1 MQGSINA
8 GSTKKPDSRRNFDDM
23 DINSSPNKSFCTI
36 FLVFLVFL
44 SLLLIA
50 YSWHQWNEAET
61 SHKIDVVKTVD
72 SFVAQASITAAASI
86 RVNQIFSEIYKT
98 ELLSLIQTPDSQ
110 VKDNLR
116 QEMKKSFFNLS
127 GYMLVDDQGDL
138 LFLEGPLLSDN
149 EAQLIKSS
157 VDNSDYNNQFFAHHY
172 GDHGGFYSITWIN
185 ENDRHYGFIVR
196 RPYNKFS
203 SIIYGGGFSGYQ
215 LALYDQKIK
224 RMIITEN
231 EYLSNENSIPLDS
244 FINRIEYRQE
254 ISASPWELLAIR
266 DPGYVQSLL
275 LKTLLPSLLILIIFL
290 LISLAL
296 YLYLRSMTEKQFIES
311 SARRQI
317 EQRAEKSLMSIDEGI
332 ITTDNLKLITYINPK
347 ASQIFARL
355 GHLHVVGKKLD
366 TLWPD
371 ENSLWNKNLSFEEQ
385 ELLQEEQCELH
396 LRIDNDTLILE
407 QSYNLLYEN
416 KTISGVVWVLRD
428 VTEYVINR
436 RVLEESRTRYKAIY
450 DDASIA
456 HCIII
461 LPQDNNFNNGPI
473 TIINANHAAIR
484 LFHADN
490 QQHLIHAFPQLMS
503 PKTDSLQK
511 NIQLALDK
519 KRNWSE
525 FELKVTEFSG
535 KDLVLWV
542 NVSFYANSD
551 QHALITFIDMTERN
565 KATAELYQREQFWAK
580 IMDQTVDMIYV
591 LSLDERLVP
600 HVEYRNSSLYKLFG
614 LPEPSSTATIHA
626 TLKFHPDDHEKIF
639 QLMKKTRNLSYDE
652 TVVETCRVKDGKG
665 YWRIIRF
672 TNSAFDFDN
681 EGLVC
686 RYVSSIRDV
695 TEEEEQQIILIE
707 NERRYRLLAENVI
720 DVIWAVNSHLDFTFI
735 SSSIYSMLGYKPSE
749 IYRGAVR
756 SIFNQGDLRKIDKRI
771 QVALKKSL
779 KSEHIVSDSIFK
791 MDIQATC
798 KNGQQLTIEIQANYL
813 WDENKNLEG
822 IFGIVRDVTN
832 ARQTERE
839 LILAGQVF
847 DNSTEAIFVTDNKGY
862 MINANPAFF
871 EASQLTLNEIRGLR
885 PDAIINSNIHGP
897 DLYAEVDEAIAK
909 ENYWQGE
916 VHYLRKNGEE
926 RVSWTGISA
935 TRSHSGKVQNLII
948 IISDI
953 TERKVIERRIHN
965 LAYFDP
971 LTGLPNRTQMYER
984 LDRMVTSAGKANTCI
999 AVLFLDLD
1007 RFKPINDSM
1016 GHPAGDLVLKE
1027 VANRLNNCIK
1037 QQDLVSR
1044 MGGDEFTIALSDQ
1057 KNSDSAANIAIKV
1070 GERILHSLQQPF
1082 FIEQKELFLTASLGI
1097 AIFPDDGKTVTELL
1111 KNSDMAMYHAK
1122 DDGRNNLQFFDEQ
1135 MNKKAVELLEM
1146 ENDLRYAIDRG
1157 ELELYY
1163 QPQYATT
1170 DCAMQGVEAL
1180 LRWHHKTKGMIPP
1193 NYFIPIIE
1201 DMGLIIPIGEW
1212 VLRQACNDMAT
1223 WHKNGISVNRIAVN
1237 VSARQFKQPGFIDL
1251 IKEVITESAIN
1262 PNQLELEL
1270 TESILIDN
1278 VDHTLDVLTRLRTM
1292 GVRMA
1297 IDDFGTGYSSLNYL
1311 KQFPVDTLKIDQS
1324 FIRNLPDNKD
1334 DAQITRTIISMAHN
1348 LGLGVIAEG
1357 VETKEQLEFLQQ
1369 VNCEEVQGYYFSK
1382 PVPAATLVE
1391 NINKKLD
1398 N

>member
-8 GSTKKPDSRRNFDDM
+8 DSTKKPDSRRYFDDM
-23 DINSSPNKSFCTI
+23 DINSSPNKSFFTI
-36 FLVFLVFL
+36 FTVFLVFL

-50 YSWHQWNEAET
+50 YSWHQWNEAEKN
-61 SHKIDVVKTVD
+61 HEIDVIKTVD
-72 SFVAQASITAAASI
+72 SFVAQASITAKASI
-86 RVNQIFSEIYKT
+86 HVNQIFSQIYKT
-98 ELLSLIQTPDSQ
+98 ELLSLIQTPDIQ
-110 VKDNLR
+110 VQNNLR
-116 QEMKKSFFNLS
+116 LEMKKSFFNLT

-138 LFLEGPLLSDN
+138 LFLDGPLLGDN
-149 EAQLIKSS
+149 EAQLIKES
-157 VDNSDYNNQFFAHHY
+157 VDDSDYSNRFFAHHY
-172 GDHGGFYSITWIN
+172 GDNGGFYSITWIR

-224 RMIITEN
+224 RVIITEN
-231 EYLSNENSIPLDS
+231 NYLSDKNSMPLDR
-244 FINRIEYRQE
+244 FINRIEYSRK

-275 LKTLLPSLLILIIFL
+275 LRTFLPSILILIIFL
-290 LISLAL
+290 LISLVL
-296 YLYLRSMTEKQFIES
+296 YIYLRSLAQKQFIES

-332 ITTDNLKLITYINPK
+332 ITTNNQKIITYINPK
-347 ASQIFARL
+347 ASQIFGRL
-355 GHLHVVGKKLD
+355 GHFQVVGKELD

-371 ENSLWNKNLSFEEQ
+371 ENSLWHKDLSFEDQ
-385 ELLQEEQCELH
+385 ERLQEEQRELH
-396 LRIDNDTLILE
+396 IKVDNDNLILE

-416 KTISGVVWVLRD
+416 KKISGVVWLLRD
-428 VTEYVINR
+428 VTDDVINR
-436 RVLEESRTRYKAIY
+436 RALEESRTRYKAIY
-450 DDASIA
+450 DDSSIA

-461 LPQDNNFNNGPI
+461 LPQDNSFNNGPI
-473 TIINANHAAIR
+473 RIINANHAAIR

-503 PKTDSLQK
+503 HQTDSLQQ
-511 NIQLALDK
+511 NIQLTLDE

-525 FELKVTEFSG
+525 FELKVADFLG
-535 KDLVLWV
+535 KELVLWV
-542 NVSFYANSD
+542 NVSLYASND

-580 IMDQTVDMIYV
+580 IMDQTVDIIYV
-591 LSLDERLVP
+591 LSLDDRLVP
-600 HVEYRNSSLYKLFG
+600 HVEYRNSSLNKLFG
-614 LPEPSSTATIHA
+614 LPEPTNTSAIHA
-626 TLKFHPDDHEKIF
+626 NLKFHPDDHEKIL
-639 QLMKKTRNLSYDE
+639 QLMKKTRHLSAEE
-652 TVVETCRVKDGKG
+652 TAIETCRVKDDKG

-672 TNSAFDFDN
+672 ANSAFDFDSA
-681 EGLVC
+681 GLVC
-686 RYVSSIRDV
+686 RYISTVRDV

-707 NERRYRLLAENVI
+707 NERRYRLLAENVV

-735 SSSIYSMLGYKPSE
+735 SSSIYSMLGYKPDE
-749 IYRGAVR
+749 IYRGAIKSVINR
-756 SIFNQGDLRKIDKRI
+756 GDLRKIDKRI

-779 KSEHIVSDSIFK
+779 EPKHKGSDSIFK

-798 KNGQQLTIEIQANYL
+798 KNGQQLIIEIQANYL

-822 IFGIVRDVTN
+822 IFGIVRNVTK
-832 ARQTERE
+832 ARQNERE

-862 MINANPAFF
+862 VINANPAFF
-871 EASQLTLNEIRGLR
+871 ETSQFTLDEIRGLR
-885 PDAIINSNIHGP
+885 PDNMLNSNIHGP
-897 DLYAEVDEAIAK
+897 DFYLEVGEAIAK
-909 ENYWQGE
+909 DSYWQGE

-926 RVSWTGISA
+926 RASWTGISV
-935 TRSHSGKVQNLII
+935 TRGRSGKVQNLII

-984 LDRMVTSAGKANTCI
+984 LDKMVISAGKANTCI

-1027 VANRLNNCIK
+1027 VANRLHNCIK
-1037 QQDLVSR
+1037 KQDLVSR

-1057 KNSDSAANIAIKV
+1057 RNSDNAANTAVKV

-1097 AIFPDDGKTVTELL
+1097 AIFPDDGTTVTELL

-1122 DDGRNNLQFFDEQ
+1122 DDGRNNVQFFDEQ

-1163 QPQYATT
+1163 QPQYAAA

-1193 NYFIPIIE
+1193 SYFIPIIE
-1201 DMGLIIPIGEW
+1201 DTGLIIPIGEW
-1212 VLRQACNDMAT
+1212 VLRQACSDMAK
-1223 WHKNGISVNRIAVN
+1223 WQKNGITVNRIAVN

-1251 IKEVITESAIN
+1251 VKEVITESSIDAS
-1262 PNQLELEL
+1262 QLELEL

-1278 VDHTLDVLTRLRTM
+1278 LDHTLNVLTQLRAM

-1324 FIRNLPDNKD
+1324 FIRNLPGNND

-1369 VNCEEVQGYYFSK
+1369 VQCEEVQGFYFSR
-1382 PVPAATLVE
+1382 PIPDSALVKL
-1391 NINKKLD
+1391 INKGSS
-1398 N
+1398 

>member
-8 GSTKKPDSRRNFDDM
+8 GSKKKSDSKRDFDDM

-44 SLLLIA
+44 SLLLTA
-50 YSWHQWNEAET
+50 YSWHQWDEAET
-61 SHKIDVVKTVD
+61 NHKTDVVKTVD
-72 SFVAQASITAAASI
+72 SFVAQASITATASI
-86 RVNQIFSEIYKT
+86 HVNQIFSEVYKT
-98 ELLSLIQTPDSQ
+98 ELLSLIQSPDSQ
-110 VKDNLR
+110 VKNNLR
-116 QEMKKSFFNLS
+116 QEIKKSFFS
-127 GYMLVDDQGDL
+127 FTGYMLIDDQGDL
-138 LFLEGPLLSDN
+138 LFLEGPSLGDN
-149 EAQLIKSS
+149 EAQLIKAS
-157 VDNSDYNNQFFAHHY
+157 VDDGDYSNRFFAHHY
-172 GDHGGFYSITWIN
+172 GDSGGFYSITWIT

-203 SIIYGGGFSGYQ
+203 NIIYEGGFSGYQ
-215 LALYDQKIK
+215 LALYDQKTK
-224 RMIITEN
+224 RVIITKN
-231 EYLSNENSIPLDS
+231 NYLTDKNSIPLDS
-244 FINRIEYRQE
+244 FKNRIEYRRK
-254 ISASPWELLAIR
+254 ISSSPWELLAIR
-266 DPGYVQSLL
+266 DPGYIQSLV
-275 LKTLLPSLLILIIFL
+275 LKTFLPSILILIIFL
-290 LISLAL
+290 LISFVL
-296 YLYLRSMTEKQFIES
+296 YIYLRSIAHTQLIES

-332 ITTDNLKLITYINPK
+332 ITTDNLKIITYINPK

-355 GHLHVVGKKLD
+355 GHFNVVGKNLD

-385 ELLQEEQCELH
+385 ELLQEEQRELH

-416 KTISGVVWVLRD
+416 KKISGVVWLLRD
-428 VTEYVINR
+428 VTDNVINR

-461 LPQDNNFNNGPI
+461 LPQNNNVNNGPI
-473 TIINANHAAIR
+473 RIINANHAAIK

-490 QQHLIHAFPQLMS
+490 QQHLIHAFPQLTS
-503 PKTDSLQK
+503 HQTDSLQQ
-511 NIQLALDK
+511 NIQLTLNE

-525 FELKVTEFSG
+525 FELKVTDILG

-580 IMDQTVDMIYV
+580 IMDQIVDIIYV
-591 LSLDERLVP
+591 LSLDECLVP
-600 HVEYRNSSLYKLFG
+600 HVEYRNSSLNRLFG
-614 LPEPSSTATIHA
+614 LPEPTSTAAIHSH
-626 TLKFHPDDHEKIF
+626 LKFHPDDHEKIF
-639 QLMKKTRNLSYDE
+639 ELMKKTRHLSYEE

-672 TNSAFDFDN
+672 TNSAFDFDSA
-681 EGLVC
+681 GLVC

-720 DVIWAVNSHLDFTFI
+720 DVIWAVNSNLDFTFI

-756 SIFNQGDLRKIDKRI
+756 SVLNQGDLRKIDKRI

-779 KSEHIVSDSIFK
+779 EFEHISSDSIFK

-798 KNGQQLTIEIQANYL
+798 KSGQQLTIEIQANYL

-871 EASQLTLNEIRGLR
+871 EASQLTLDDIRGLR

-897 DLYAEVDEAIAK
+897 DLYAEVGEAIIK
-909 ENYWQGE
+909 DSYWQGE

-935 TRSHSGKVQNLII
+935 TRNHSGKVQNLII

-984 LDRMVTSAGKANTCI
+984 LDKMVTSAGKANTCI

-1027 VANRLNNCIK
+1027 VANRLHNCIK

-1163 QPQYATT
+1163 QPQFATA
-1170 DCAMQGVEAL
+1170 DCSMQGVEAL

-1201 DMGLIIPIGEW
+1201 DTGLIIPIGEW
-1212 VLRQACNDMAT
+1212 VLRQACNDMAK
-1223 WHKNGISVNRIAVN
+1223 WQKNGITVNRIAVN

-1251 IKEVITESAIN
+1251 VKEIITESSIN
-1262 PNQLELEL
+1262 PSQLELEL

-1278 VDHTLDVLTRLRTM
+1278 VEHTLDVLTRLRTM

-1357 VETKEQLEFLQQ
+1357 VETKEQLDFLQQ
-1369 VNCEEVQGYYFSK
+1369 VQCEEVQGYYFSR
-1382 PVPAATLVE
+1382 PIPDNALVKL
-1391 NINKKLD
+1391 INK
-1398 N
+1398 NHS

>member
-8 GSTKKPDSRRNFDDM
+8 GSSKKSNSKRYLDDM
-23 DINSSPNKSFCTI
+23 DINSSPNQSFYI
-36 FLVFLVFL
+36 VFWVFLGFL

-50 YSWHQWNEAET
+50 YSWHQWDEAKKNHT
-61 SHKIDVVKTVD
+61 IDITKTVD
-72 SFVAQASITAAASI
+72 SFVAQASITTKASI
-86 RVNQIFSEIYKT
+86 HVNQIFSEIYKT
-98 ELLSLIQTPDSQ
+98 ELLSLIQTPDTQ
-110 VKDNLR
+110 IKNNLS
-116 QEMKKSFFNLS
+116 QEMKKNFFNLT

-138 LFLEGPLLSDN
+138 LFLEGPLLNDN
-149 EAQLIKSS
+149 EAQLIKNSIN
-157 VDNSDYNNQFFAHHY
+157 DSDYSPRFFAHHY
-172 GDHGGFYSITWIN
+172 GDNGGFYSITWIN

-196 RPYNKFS
+196 RSYDNFS
-203 SIIYGGGFSGYQ
+203 SIIYNGGFSGYQ
-215 LALYDQKIK
+215 LALYDQKTK
-224 RMIITEN
+224 RMVITEN
-231 EYLSNENSIPLDS
+231 KYLSDNDSMPLDS
-244 FINRIEYRQE
+244 FIHRIEYRRK
-254 ISASPWELLAIR
+254 ISSSPWELLAIGE
-266 DPGYVQSLL
+266 PGYVQSLL
-275 LKTLLPSLLILIIFL
+275 LKTFLPSLLILMTFL
-290 LISLAL
+290 LISLVL
-296 YLYLRSMTEKQFIES
+296 YIYLRSMTKKQLIES
-311 SARRQI
+311 SARRQV

-332 ITTDNLKLITYINPK
+332 ITTDNQKTITYINPK
-347 ASQIFARL
+347 ASQILAHL
-355 GHLHVVGKKLD
+355 GHFCVVGKKLD

-371 ENSLWNKNLSFEEQ
+371 ENSLWNKNLSFEDQ
-385 ELLQEEQCELH
+385 ELLQEEQHELH
-396 LRIDNDTLILE
+396 LRTDNDNLILE

-416 KTISGVVWVLRD
+416 KKISGVVWLLRD
-428 VTEYVINR
+428 VTDDVTNR
-436 RVLEESRTRYKAIY
+436 KALEESRTRYKAIY

-461 LPQDNNFNNGPI
+461 LPQDNSCDNGPI
-473 TIINANHAAIR
+473 RISNANHAAIR

-490 QQHLIHAFPQLMS
+490 QQHLIHSFPQLMS
-503 PKTDSLQK
+503 HQTDALQK
-511 NIQLALDK
+511 NIQLALDEE
-519 KRNWSE
+519 RNSSE
-525 FELKVTEFSG
+525 FEFKVTDFSG

-542 NVSFYANSD
+542 NVSFYAISD

-565 KATAELYQREQFWAK
+565 KATSELYQREQFWAK
-580 IMDQTVDMIYV
+580 IMEQTVDMIYV
-591 LSLDERLVP
+591 LSLDDRLVP
-600 HVEYRNSSLYKLFG
+600 HVEYRNSSIYKLFE
-614 LPEPSSTATIHA
+614 LPEPTSSSAIHDN
-626 TLKFHPDDHEKIF
+626 LKFHPDDHEKIL
-639 QLMKKTRNLSYDE
+639 QLMKRTRHLSAED
-652 TVVETCRVKDGKG
+652 TVVETCRVKDSKG
-665 YWRIIRF
+665 YWRIISF
-672 TNSAFDFDN
+672 TNSAFDFDSA
-681 EGLVC
+681 GLVC
-686 RYVSSIRDV
+686 RYISSIRDV

-720 DVIWAVNSHLDFTFI
+720 DVIWAVNSDLEFTFI
-735 SSSIYSMLGYKPSE
+735 SSSIYSMLGYKPDE
-749 IYRGAVR
+749 IYRGAIKSVINR
-756 SIFNQGDLRKIDKRI
+756 GDLRKIDKRI
-771 QVALKKSL
+771 QVALKRSL
-779 KSEHIVSDSIFK
+779 QPEYQSSGSIFK
-791 MDIQATC
+791 IDIQATC
-798 KNGQQLTIEIQANYL
+798 KNGQQLIIEIQANHL

-822 IFGIVRDVTN
+822 IFGIVRNVTE

-847 DNSTEAIFVTDNKGY
+847 DNSTEAIFVTDNNGY
-862 MINANPAFF
+862 VINANPAFF
-871 EASQLTLNEIRGLR
+871 ETSQFTLDEIRGLG
-885 PDAIINSNIHGP
+885 PDKMLNSNIHGP
-897 DLYAEVDEAIAK
+897 DFYLEVGKAIAK
-909 ENYWQGE
+909 DSYWQGE
-916 VHYLRKNGEE
+916 VHYLRKNGEQ

-935 TRSHSGKVQNLII
+935 TRSRSGKVQNLII

-984 LDRMVTSAGKANTCI
+984 LDQMVVSAGKTNTCI

-1027 VANRLNNCIK
+1027 VANRLHNCLK

-1044 MGGDEFTIALSDQ
+1044 MGGDEFTIALSNQ
-1057 KNSDSAANIAIKV
+1057 QNSDSAANIAVKV

-1122 DDGRNNLQFFDEQ
+1122 DDGRNNVQFFDEQ

-1163 QPQYATT
+1163 QPQYAAA
-1170 DCAMQGVEAL
+1170 DCSMQGVEAL

-1193 NYFIPIIE
+1193 SYFIPIIE
-1201 DMGLIIPIGEW
+1201 DTGLIIPIGEW
-1212 VLRQACNDMAT
+1212 VLRQACSDMAK
-1223 WHKNGISVNRIAVN
+1223 WQKNGIPVNRIAVN
-1237 VSARQFKQPGFIDL
+1237 VSASQFKQTGFIDL
-1251 IKEVITESAIN
+1251 IKEIITESSID

-1278 VDHTLDVLTRLRTM
+1278 VEHTLDILTQLRIM

-1311 KQFPVDTLKIDQS
+1311 KQFPVDALKIDQS

-1369 VNCEEVQGYYFSK
+1369 VQCEEVQGYYFSR
-1382 PVPAATLVE
+1382 PIPDDALVKL
-1391 NINKKLD
+1391 INK
-1398 N
+1398 NRS

>member
-8 GSTKKPDSRRNFDDM
+8 GGTKKSVSRRNFDDM
-23 DINSSPNKSFCTI
+23 DINSSPNKSFCTT

-72 SFVAQASITAAASI
+72 SFVAQASITATASI

-98 ELLSLIQTPDSQ
+98 ELLSLIQTPDSE

-149 EAQLIKSS
+149 ETQLIKNS
-157 VDNSDYNNQFFAHHY
+157 VDNSDYSNQFFAHHY
-172 GDHGGFYSITWIN
+172 GDRGGFYSITWIN

-231 EYLSNENSIPLDS
+231 EYLSDENSIPLDS

-275 LKTLLPSLLILIIFL
+275 VKTLLPSLLILIIFL

-296 YLYLRSMTEKQFIES
+296 YMYLRSMTEKQFIES

-332 ITTDNLKLITYINPK
+332 ITTDNLKIITYINPK

-355 GHLHVVGKKLD
+355 GHLNVVGEKLD

-371 ENSLWNKNLSFEEQ
+371 EHSLWNKNLSFEEQ
-385 ELLQEEQCELH
+385 ELLQEEQRELH
-396 LRIDNDTLILE
+396 LRIDNDTLILK
-407 QSYNLLYEN
+407 QSYNLLYNNER
-416 KTISGVVWVLRD
+416 ISGVVWLLRD
-428 VTEYVINR
+428 VTEDVINR
-436 RVLEESRTRYKAIY
+436 KVLEESRTRYKAIY

-461 LPQDNNFNNGPI
+461 LPQDNRVNNGPI
-473 TIINANHAAIR
+473 RIVNANHAAIR
-484 LFHADN
+484 LFHADS
-490 QQHLIHAFPQLMS
+490 QQHLIYAFPRLMS
-503 PKTDSLQK
+503 QQTDSLQK
-511 NIQLALDK
+511 NIQLALDE

-535 KDLVLWV
+535 KHLVLWV
-542 NVSFYANSD
+542 NVSFYVNSD

-565 KATAELYQREQFWAK
+565 KTTAELYQREQFWAK

-626 TLKFHPDDHEKIF
+626 NLKFHPDDHEKIF

-735 SSSIYSMLGYKPSE
+735 SSSIFSMLGYKPSE

-779 KSEHIVSDSIFK
+779 KFEHIVSDSIFK

-862 MINANPAFF
+862 IINANPAFF

-885 PDAIINSNIHGP
+885 PDAIINANIHGP
-897 DLYAEVDEAIAK
+897 DLYTEVDEAIAK

-935 TRSHSGKVQNLII
+935 TRSHSGRVQNLII

-953 TERKVIERRIHN
+953 TERKVIESRIHN

-984 LDRMVTSAGKANTCI
+984 LDRMVTSAEKANTCI

-1027 VANRLNNCIK
+1027 VAHRLNKCIK

-1097 AIFPDDGKTVTELL
+1097 SIFPDDGKTVTELL

-1157 ELELYY
+1157 EFELYY
-1163 QPQYATT
+1163 QPQYSTA

-1201 DMGLIIPIGEW
+1201 DTGLIIPIGEW
-1212 VLRQACNDMAT
+1212 VLRQACSDMAK
-1223 WHKNGISVNRIAVN
+1223 WQKIGISVKRIAVN

-1251 IKEVITESAIN
+1251 VKEVITESAIN

-1278 VDHTLDVLTRLRTM
+1278 VEHTLDVLTRLRTM

-1324 FIRNLPDNKD
+1324 FIRNLPGNND

-1369 VNCEEVQGYYFSK
+1369 VQCEEVQGYYFSR
-1382 PVPAATLVE
+1382 PIPDNDLVKL
-1391 NINKKLD
+1391 INKD
-1398 N
+1398 RS